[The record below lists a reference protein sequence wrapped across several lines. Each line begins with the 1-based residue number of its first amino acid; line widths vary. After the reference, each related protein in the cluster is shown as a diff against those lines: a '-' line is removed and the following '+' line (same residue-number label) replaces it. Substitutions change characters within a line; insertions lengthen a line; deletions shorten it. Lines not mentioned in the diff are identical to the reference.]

1 MVCNFTWGNM
11 KLFKYIFLIICLV
24 ISLQGYADESS
35 LKLWYKQPAQ
45 EWVEALPLGNGRL
58 GAMVFGKVNKELVQL
73 NEETLWSGRPVDLD
87 PNPDAVKYLPLVREA
102 LFAGDWRKATDL
114 CHKCRVII
122 RSHIC
127 PWLIW
132 KLIMV
137 LVMRR

>member
-1 MVCNFTWGNM
+1 M
-11 KLFKYIFLIICLV
+11 V

>member
-87 PNPDAVKYLPLVREA
+87 PNQMRLNI
-102 LFAGDWRKATDL
+102 
-114 CHKCRVII
+114 CR
-122 RSHIC
+122 
-127 PWLIW
+127 W
-132 KLIMV
+132 
-137 LVMRR
+137 